1 MGNMGIP
8 EPRNM
13 VPGIPGTVE
22 NGSGISRYHFLRS
35 RESHFPQNMGRDQG
49 IPFPGFH
56 MASFTHGWKISHG
69 AEEERRD
76 PEG

>member
-22 NGSGISRYHFLRS
+22 NGSGISRYHFLRF

-56 MASFTHGWKISHG
+56 MASFIYS
-69 AEEERRD
+69 
-76 PEG
+76 